1 MDRRLFV
8 LALAVA
14 SLAFWV
20 SPLAAEDTKTHEGII
35 VSASADSLTM
45 TDNEGKNEHKHM
57 VGTTAKVTLN
67 GQPAKLADLKKG
79 QFVKVTTTKGA
90 DGKDTVT
97 AIDARTTK

>member
-8 LALAVA
+8 LSLAIA
-14 SLAFWV
+14 SLAL
-20 SPLAAEDTKTHEGII
+20 LAPAWAADTKTHDGII
-35 VSASADSLTM
+35 VSASADTLVM
-45 TDNEGKNEHKHM
+45 TDNEGKNEHRHM